1 MNIPITCPA
10 FAAGRPIPE
19 KYTCDGLDV
28 SPPLAWTNA
37 PAGTKSFAL
46 IADDPDAPGG
56 IWVHWVIYNLSPAAT
71 ALAENTPRRHN
82 FPMVRNRGSMISARP
97 VTADPARPLAGC
109 IATFSTFTR
118 WTRHLI

>member
-19 KYTCDGLDV
+19 KYTCDGPDV

-56 IWVHWVIYNLSPAAT
+56 IWVHWVVYNLPPTLT
-71 ALAENTPRRHN
+71 ALAENTPPSPQLPDGAKQGVN
-82 FPMVRNRGSMISARP
+82 DFGQTGYRGP
-97 VTADPARPLAGC
+97 CPPAGRLHRYVFNIYA
-109 IATFSTFTR
+109 
-118 WTRHLI
+118 LD